1 MKMKTVVVL
10 AFAVG
15 CGLIAMM
22 GVQQMIAQ
30 QSNDGQD
37 VPVKVLVA
45 STDLPPGVLVSEAN
59 CEFKEYPASMVPEDA
74 IRSKEEYH
82 DRGLLVPVTA
92 GDIIRGA
99 KLGGRGEIAASASI
113 PKGMRTFS
121 IKVDDTKTHSGL
133 LQPGD
138 RVDLQVTYD
147 VRTAKGL
154 VQTKIA
160 TLLEYIEV
168 FASDSIR
175 NLEAG
180 ESKEI
185 KAKNITFLVT
195 PEQGH
200 LIQLAE
206 RRAEVIPVMRAKN
219 DTSIVTSEEDQAILI
234 EELKTGYVYQSDEFA
249 KTEEKK
255 KEDEPV
261 NAAQAFKQFLSR
273 QVAEKPKPEKKVEVV
288 KAAEPEMWT
297 IKIFAGEEVI
307 SQDVPLPVAMTTS
320 GPSLG
325 ISNTTSTTDQET
337 ELTPETAT
345 LSGETELEAPSELLD
360 SITDRTADAT
370 AQGTMTMLKG
380 LMNSF
385 FTPPQAEEAK
395 FPTSEPETEDD
406 GEVME
411 TGDEDDLLFPT
422 RS

>member
-1 MKMKTVVVL
+1 MKTVVVL

-45 STDLPPGVLVSEAN
+45 TTDLPPGVLISDVN

-74 IRSKEEYH
+74 IRSKDEYH

-147 VRTAKGL
+147 LRTANGQM
-154 VQTKIA
+154 QTKTA

-195 PEQGH
+195 PAQAQ

-206 RRAEVIPVMRAKN
+206 RKAEVIPVMRAKN
-219 DTSIVTSEEDQAILI
+219 DTSTITTEEEHAILL
-234 EELKTGYVYQSDEFA
+234 EELKTGNVYQSDEFA
-249 KTEEKK
+249 RTKETK
-255 KEDEPV
+255 KENEPV

-273 QVAEKPKPEKKVEVV
+273 QVVEKPKVEEPVEVV
-288 KAAEPEMWT
+288 KAAEPQMWT
-297 IKIFAGEEVI
+297 IKIFAGEDVI
-307 SQDVPLPVAMTTS
+307 SQDVPLPVSLTTS

-325 ISNTTSTTDQET
+325 ISNAASTTEQKTD
-337 ELTPETAT
+337 LKPETAT
-345 LSGETELEAPSELLD
+345 LSGETDVETPSELLE
-360 SITDRTADAT
+360 SMTDRTADAT
-370 AQGTMTMLKG
+370 SQGTMTMLKG

-385 FTPPQAEEAK
+385 FTPAEGELNE
-395 FPTSEPETEDD
+395 FPASESETEDD

-411 TGDEDDLLFPT
+411 FGDEDDSLFPT